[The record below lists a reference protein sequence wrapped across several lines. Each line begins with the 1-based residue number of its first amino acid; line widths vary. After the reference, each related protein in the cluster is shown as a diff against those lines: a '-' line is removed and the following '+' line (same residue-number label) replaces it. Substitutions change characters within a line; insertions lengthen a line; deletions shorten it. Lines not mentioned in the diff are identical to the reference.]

1 MTEGEPQ
8 ISIFIFFN
16 YHFSKSIIEEIQIK
30 NNYSVS
36 INDKLSISFIEE
48 LYIVLINIFY
58 YIIFKLF
65 YIFGKL
71 SELNFLKLKM
81 LLIFIFIK

>member
-1 MTEGEPQ
+1 MKK
-8 ISIFIFFN
+8 F
-16 YHFSKSIIEEIQIK
+16 KLKIIIQ
-30 NNYSVS
+30 YQ
-36 INDKLSISFIEE
+36 DKLSISFAEK

-65 YIFGKL
+65 YIFGEL

-81 LLIFIFIK
+81 LLFLLNNNIFNIYPIVK

>member
-16 YHFSKSIIEEIQIK
+16 YHFFKSIIEEIQIK

-58 YIIFKLF
+58 YIIFKLNL
-65 YIFGKL
+65 IL
-71 SELNFLKLKM
+71 SKIKNLFLFNRF
-81 LLIFIFIK
+81 LIFIL